1 VPDPP
6 SPDSAASAGAKPPE
20 DRLDSWK
27 DIAAHL
33 KRDVSTVQRWEKKEG
48 MPVHRHFHDKL
59 GSVFASRAELD
70 AWSRSRSPSQVGGES
85 GEAAGGGEPPL
96 EPPSPVARATAA
108 PPPLP
113 SGHRRVA
120 LLALGCGLLAG
131 LGAAAWLVNARNAD
145 RRNPLAEARFSRLT
159 DFEGTE
165 QAAAISRDGSFVAFL
180 SDRDGATDVWVT
192 QVGTGQFH
200 NLTRGAIRELVN
212 PSLRT
217 LGFSADA
224 TLVFLWTRRPDAPPG
239 GGISV
244 WAVPTMGGPP
254 RLYLEDVAELD
265 WSHDG
270 SRLVYHS
277 PAAGDPLFVKER
289 DRPGQQILAA
299 PPGQHGH
306 FPIWSPDDKF
316 IYFVQGTLPDEMD
329 IWRLAP
335 GGAPER
341 LTFHNA
347 HVSHPT
353 FLDRRTLL
361 YLATAEDG
369 SGPWVH
375 AMDVRR
381 RQPRRISFGVETYR
395 SLSASLDG
403 SRLVAT
409 VANPKGTLWRVPLS
423 DQPSDSSAPRRI
435 VLPTVSA
442 RSPRF
447 GPNSLLY
454 VSSQGGSEGIWKL
467 ASETAVPLWSA
478 PGSRVVGGP
487 ALSRDGRIAFT
498 VEEHGRTRLLAMDED
513 GTDVR
518 VLDESLDFRGAPAW
532 APDAQSIVVAANRD
546 GVPQLMRVPVRAG
559 APAPLVPEYALDPTW
574 SPDGRFL
581 VYSGPDVGTTFTVK
595 AVGGDG
601 RPHPLSSL
609 TLTRGARRLAFVP
622 GRRPALVVLRG
633 EIAHKDFWLVD
644 LETRSERRLTHMGP
658 EFAVRDFDVSPDGR
672 EIVFDHAQENS
683 DIVLVDLPP
692 R

>member
-1 VPDPP
+1 VADPP
-6 SPDSAASAGAKPPE
+6 RPDSAAPPPGKPPD

-33 KRDVSTVQRWEKKEG
+33 KRDVSTVQRWEKREG

-59 GSVFASRAELD
+59 GSVYASRAELD
-70 AWSRSRSPSQVGGES
+70 AWSRSRRPG
-85 GEAAGGGEPPL
+85 
-96 EPPSPVARATAA
+96 PVAGEISETAGEGDSSRPPVA
-108 PPPLP
+108 PA
-113 SGHRRVA
+113 RRRLA
-120 LLALGCGLLAG
+120 WLALACGILAG
-131 LGAAAWLVNARNAD
+131 LGAAVWFVRGTNARQ
-145 RRNPLAEARFSRLT
+145 RNPLADARFTHLT

-165 QAAAISRDGSFVAFL
+165 HAAAISRDGSFVAFL
-180 SDRDGATDVWVT
+180 SDRDGPTDVWLT

-200 NLTRGAIRELVN
+200 NLTHGALRELVN

-217 LGFSADA
+217 LGFSPDA
-224 TLVFLWTRRPDAPPG
+224 TLVFLWVRRPDAPPA

-244 WAVPTMGGPP
+244 WAVPTMGGTP

-265 WSHDG
+265 WSHGG
-270 SRLVYHS
+270 SRLVYHT

-289 DRPGQQILAA
+289 DRPGRQVFAA

-306 FPIWSPDDKF
+306 FPIWSPDDRL

-329 IWRLAP
+329 VWRLEP

-341 LTFHNA
+341 LTFHNS
-347 HVSHPT
+347 HVSHPA
-353 FLDRRTLL
+353 FLDRRTLI
-361 YLATAEDG
+361 YLARAEDG
-369 SGPWVH
+369 SGPWLY

-381 RQPRRISFGVETYR
+381 REPRRISFGVETYT
-395 SLSASLDG
+395 SLAASLDG
-403 SRLVAT
+403 SRLVVT
-409 VANPKGTLWRVPLS
+409 VANPKGTLWRLPIS
-423 DQPSDSSAPRRI
+423 DGVSDATVPRRI
-435 VLPTVSA
+435 TLPAGTG

-447 GPNSLLY
+447 GSSSLLY

-467 ASETAVPLWSA
+467 TSGTAVALWSA
-478 PGSRVVGGP
+478 PGARVVGGP
-487 ALSRDGRIAFT
+487 ALSRDGGRIAVT
-498 VEEHGRTRLLAMDED
+498 IEERGRTRLVAMEED

-532 APDAQSIVVAANRD
+532 APDGQSIVVAANRA
-546 GVPQLMRVPVRAG
+546 GIPQLMRVPLHAG
-559 APAPLVPEYALDPTW
+559 TPAPLVPEYALDPTW

-581 VYSGPDVGTTFTVK
+581 VYSGPDVGTTFMVK
-595 AVGGDG
+595 AVTGEG
-601 RPHPLSSL
+601 RPHPFSSL

-622 GRRPALVVLRG
+622 GRPALVVLRG

-644 LETRSERRLTHMGP
+644 LETLSERRLTDLGP
-658 EFAVRDFDVSPDGR
+658 EFVVRDFDVSPDGR

-683 DIVLVDLPP
+683 DVVLIDLPP

>member
-1 VPDPP
+1 VADSPR
-6 SPDSAASAGAKPPE
+6 PDSAASSPGNPPD

-48 MPVHRHFHDKL
+48 MPVHRHLHDKL

-70 AWSRSRSPSQVGGES
+70 AWSRSRSPGPGGGDS
-85 GEAAGGGEPPL
+85 GETVAGE
-96 EPPSPVARATAA
+96 A
-108 PPPLP
+108 PALP
-113 SGHRRVA
+113 SRHRTLA
-120 LLALGCGLLAG
+120 GLALAGALLAG
-131 LGAAAWLVNARNAD
+131 LGAAVWYVNGRSVAA
-145 RRNPLAEARFSRLT
+145 RNPLAQARFSRLT

-165 QAAAISRDGSFVAFL
+165 QAAAISRDGAFVAFL

-224 TLVFLWTRRPDAPPG
+224 TLVFLWSRRPDAPPA

-289 DRPGQQILAA
+289 DRPGRQIFAA
-299 PPGQHGH
+299 PAGQHGH
-306 FPIWSPDDKF
+306 YPIWSPDDTL
-316 IYFVQGTLPDEMD
+316 IYFVLGSLPDDMD
-329 IWRLAP
+329 VWRLEP

-341 LTFHNA
+341 LTFHNSY
-347 HVSHPT
+347 VSHPT

-369 SGPWVH
+369 SGPWLY

-381 RQPRRISFGVETYR
+381 REPRRVSFGVETYR
-395 SLSASLDG
+395 SLAASLDG
-403 SRLVAT
+403 SRLVVT
-409 VANPKGTLWRVPLS
+409 VANPKGTLWRIPLPG
-423 DQPSDSSAPRRI
+423 QVSDSTGPRRI
-435 VLPTVSA
+435 ALPTVSA

-447 GPNSLLY
+447 GSNALLY

-467 ASETAVPLWSA
+467 AHGTAVSLWSA
-478 PGSRVVGGP
+478 PGARVVGGP
-487 ALSRDGRIAFT
+487 ALSRDGRRIAFT

-532 APDAQSIVVAANRD
+532 APDAQSIVVAANRG
-546 GVPQLMRVPVRAG
+546 GVPQLMRVPIGAG
-559 APAPLVPEYALDPTW
+559 APASMVPEYALDPAW

-581 VYSGPDVGTTFTVK
+581 VYSGPDVGTTFAVK

-622 GRRPALVVLRG
+622 GRAALVVLRG

-644 LETRSERRLTHMGP
+644 LETRSERRLTDLGP
-658 EFAVRDFDVSPDGR
+658 EFVVRDFDVSPDGR
-672 EIVFDHAQENS
+672 EIVFDDAQENS
-683 DIVLVDLPP
+683 DVVLVDLPP